1 MNGVLSAES
10 AVLLH
15 FETIGVVLLVL
26 HGVVVSL
33 LALIAS
39 QSHFNAHFGTSLKLP
54 PCITALIK
62 NLNGPLGRVQLK
74 TGIEIPPEI
83 TGKAI
88 LTQIFFLVNTEILF
102 F

>member
-10 AVLLH
+10 AVLFH

-62 NLNGPLGRVQLK
+62 NLNGPLGRVRLK

-88 LTQIFFLVNTEILF
+88 LTQIFFAVNTEILF